1 MNDTLNKFLIFA
13 AGAAIGSA
21 VTWKYLKTKY
31 EQEFIEEEEETLEEN
46 PDGETTD
53 EEVGPDDLY
62 TDAPA
67 YEKPNIKEY
76 AKILNNG
83 GYGVEE
89 VEADDVKKDPA
100 MVKYIKKEVADVERP
115 YVIPPEEFG
124 EFDEYETISL
134 TYYADKVL
142 ADDMDEIVEDV
153 DYVVG
158 TDSLTHFGEYEN
170 DSVFVRNDRLKA
182 DYEILLDSR
191 NYYDVAPTEPPIEE

>member
-21 VTWKYLKTKY
+21 VTWKYLKSKY
-31 EQEFIEEEEETLEEN
+31 EQDILEEVLEEDTN
-46 PDGETTD
+46 GETTD
-53 EEVGPDDLY
+53 DEVGPDDLY
-62 TDAPA
+62 TVGKA
-67 YEKPNIKEY
+67 YEKPDIKEY

-83 GYGVEE
+83 NYGAEE
-89 VEADDVKKDPA
+89 VEEDEIKKDPA
-100 MVKYIKKEVADVERP
+100 IVKYIKKEVADVERP

-142 ADDMDEIVEDV
+142 ADDMDEVVEDV

-158 TDSLTHFGEYEN
+158 TDSLTHFGEYED

-182 DYEILLDSR
+182 DYEILLDPR
-191 NYYDVAPTEPPIEE
+191 NYADVVPTSPPTEE

>member
-13 AGAAIGSA
+13 AGAAIGSV

-31 EQEFIEEEEETLEEN
+31 EQEIFEEEEEILEEN
-46 PDGETTD
+46 PDSETID

-158 TDSLTHFGEYEN
+158 TDSLTHFGEYED

-182 DYEILLDSR
+182 DYEILLDPR
-191 NYYDVAPTEPPIEE
+191 NYYDVAPTDPPTEE